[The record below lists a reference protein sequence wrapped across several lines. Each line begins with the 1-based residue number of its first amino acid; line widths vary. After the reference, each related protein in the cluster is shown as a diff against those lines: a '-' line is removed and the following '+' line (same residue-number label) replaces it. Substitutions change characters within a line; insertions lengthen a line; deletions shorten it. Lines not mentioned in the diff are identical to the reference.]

1 MKRKIRVMLIED
13 HPEYREIIS
22 FALGKEKD
30 IELGNQFGTAEE
42 ALRSLQDR
50 SLRLVPDIILLD
62 LNLPG
67 MSGLE
72 AIPYFQKS
80 IPDSRIIVLTQ
91 SDTEADVLHAI
102 SQGASGY
109 LLKSATLSQITDGI
123 RTVNGGGAS
132 LDAKIAK
139 FILNTLQ
146 TKLPE
151 TEMEKLLTDREL
163 ETLSLLADGLL
174 KKEIADQ
181 LGISITTVATHVGN
195 IYEKL
200 NVQNA
205 PAAVAK
211 AFRMGIFPG

>member
-1 MKRKIRVMLIED
+1 MKRSVRVMLIED

-30 IELGNQFGTAEE
+30 IELRNQFGTAEE

-50 SLRLVPDIILLD
+50 SLRLVPDVILLD

-67 MSGLE
+67 MNGLE
-72 AIPYFQKS
+72 AIPYFKKS

-91 SDTEADVLHAI
+91 SDTEADVLQAI

-109 LLKSATLSQITDGI
+109 LLKSATLYQITEGI
-123 RTVNGGGAS
+123 RTVNNGGAS
-132 LDAKIAK
+132 LDANIAR

-151 TEMEKLLTDREL
+151 TEIENLLTGREL
-163 ETLSLLADGLL
+163 ETLTLLADGLL
-174 KKEIADQ
+174 KKEIADE

-200 NVQNA
+200 HVQNA

-211 AFRMGIFPG
+211 AFRMGIFRG

>member
-1 MKRKIRVMLIED
+1 MKKKIRVMLVED

-30 IELGNQFGTAEE
+30 IELGNQFGTSEE

-50 SLRLVPDIILLD
+50 SLRLEPDVILLD

-72 AIPYFQKS
+72 AIPYFRTS
-80 IPDSRIIVLTQ
+80 IPDSKIIVLTQ
-91 SDTEADVLHAI
+91 SDKEADILCAI
-102 SQGASGY
+102 TQGASGY
-109 LLKSATLSQITDGI
+109 LLKSATLKQITEGI
-123 RTVNGGGAS
+123 RTVNSGGAS
-132 LDAKIAK
+132 LDSAIAK
-139 FILNTLQ
+139 FILSTLQ

-151 TEMEKLLTDREL
+151 VEVENLLTEREL

-174 KKEIADQ
+174 KKEIAEQ

-195 IYEKL
+195 IYDKL

-211 AFRMGIFPG
+211 AFRMGIFSG